1 MEKTQLPRKIYFAIL
16 PFWPEPGW
24 TVSALQGKDVVKK
37 EEKGLHCRAV
47 LSSYY
52 RLFLPQ
58 PRWKWLMPC
67 RHFLVQVNKKKRY
80 NKSLPREKKKLPHL
94 YRLWCN
100 TMKDPFKKKKIR
112 TRNSTLYLNIFP
124 LLTDVPNSP
133 SSPSRF
139 KLLYLLHTALN
150 NIYLMYSMELM

>member
-1 MEKTQLPRKIYFAIL
+1 MEKTQLPGKIYFAIL

-67 RHFLVQVNKKKRY
+67 RHFLVQVNKKKDTTNHCPEKIR
-80 NKSLPREKKKLPHL
+80 NSLTCTGYGAIQWRIHFL
-94 YRLWCN
+94 
-100 TMKDPFKKKKIR
+100 KKKIR